1 MSLDLE
7 KHLVFYGAY
16 HHNKINVVVH
26 MICVPLILF
35 TGFWMASN
43 SPTLIPLPSWL
54 TVPNLPLNLGTLA
67 AITWGALYVLLEPVA
82 GTALALLCL
91 GGAAAGN
98 YALSH
103 FDAHIITTYAAATHI
118 ASWILQFV
126 GHAKFERQAP
136 ALLDNLFQAIFLA
149 PLFVWLELLF
159 AFGYRQELQGRVERE
174 VQKEI
179 AKFQASKTV
188 AKDHKNGKAQ

>member
-7 KHLVFYGAY
+7 KHLVFYGTY
-16 HHNKINVVVH
+16 HHNKTNVVVH

-67 AITWGALYVLLEPVA
+67 AITWGSLYVLLEPVA

-103 FDAHIITTYAAATHI
+103 FDAHAIMTYAAATHI
-118 ASWILQFV
+118 ASWILQFI

-179 AKFQASKTV
+179 AKFQASKAV
-188 AKDHKNGKAQ
+188 AKDHKNGKVQ